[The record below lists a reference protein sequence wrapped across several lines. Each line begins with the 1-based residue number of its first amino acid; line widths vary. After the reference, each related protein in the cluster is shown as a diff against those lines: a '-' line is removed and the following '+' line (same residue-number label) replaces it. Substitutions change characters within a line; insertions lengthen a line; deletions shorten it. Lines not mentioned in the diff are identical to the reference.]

1 MSGDVFGNGMLLSKY
16 IWLIVVFDYCYI
28 FFDFNFDVVVLWVEC
43 WWMFELFWFS
53 WGDYDRFLI
62 SEGGG
67 VYSCEQKVILFSV
80 QVCVVFGIDGLV
92 DGGVVEM
99 VLFNFIW
106 VILWVLVDLLFNGGI
121 GIYIKVELELDVDV
135 GDCVND
141 LV

>member
-1 MSGDVFGNGMLLSKY
+1 
-16 IWLIVVFDYCYI
+16 
-28 FFDFNFDVVVLWVEC
+28 
-43 WWMFELFWFS
+43 
-53 WGDYDRFLI
+53 
-62 SEGGG
+62 
-67 VYSCEQKVILFSV
+67 
-80 QVCVVFGIDGLV
+80 
-92 DGGVVEM
+92 M